1 MDINLLFVAGV
12 IELAGGALILIG
24 LWTHL
29 VALLA
34 LGTMTFA
41 YAIAHLA
48 WFPTLNGGELA
59 AMYWASFLILFTFG
73 VGPFSVDTWLE
84 IRRQEKQHKKMEE
97 LSS

>member
-29 VALLA
+29 VSLLT
-34 LGTMTFA
+34 LGTMAFA
-41 YAIAHLA
+41 YAIAHVV
-48 WFPTLNGGELA
+48 WFTTLHAGALV
-59 AMYWASFLILFTFG
+59 AMCWANFLILFTFG
-73 VGPFSVDTWLE
+73 AEPFSVDTWLE